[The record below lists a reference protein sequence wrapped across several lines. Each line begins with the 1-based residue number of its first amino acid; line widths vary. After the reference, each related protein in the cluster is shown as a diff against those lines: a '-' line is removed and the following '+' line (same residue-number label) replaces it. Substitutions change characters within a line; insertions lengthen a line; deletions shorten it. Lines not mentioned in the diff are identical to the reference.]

1 MEMEVSSVRGRAITV
16 FFAATLIAACGNGDA
31 APASET
37 AASTIPL
44 PDTSSVPSTAAT
56 PTVPAPPKS
65 TTAEPVRD
73 LLDPWPATEIDWQ
86 SVGSGWVLFT
96 YAVPDTLDDPQ
107 AEFDVTLMLLSPNG
121 QTYKLGHST
130 GPYTLS
136 HDVQD
141 LSADGRT
148 ALVASYG
155 DEATSYSLLDLP
167 TMSMTTISTT
177 PAAWRVQFGGDDQ
190 SLLIEE
196 QFTAPEPSGAWLV
209 NRITLSRAAVDGT
222 NSELLVDLPLTS
234 EQQQLASFFSYVE
247 LESREYATTEAGT
260 GWLRSPDGQPI
271 RQLQLPSD
279 QCTLVKQWSH
289 GMILARCP
297 DTFAEVGCWTSGL
310 FLIPTTG
317 EPASEFSIPTGEFSC
332 FAGYSNAVALGDR
345 VALQRGQGEGECTEQ
360 IELIDANS
368 TVIWAPDDD
377 QPCNATLLG
386 IRNEAWLAHVGPL
399 HGTSGSQYQGPG
411 VLYEIINPLGD
422 SGPLTPTTLPSS
434 WNSPGV
440 LSNVQIIG
448 S

>member
-1 MEMEVSSVRGRAITV
+1 MRGRAITV
-16 FFAATLIAACGNGDA
+16 LFAASLIAACGNGA
-31 APASET
+31 AEPASET
-37 AASTIPL
+37 AASTIPV
-44 PDTSSVPSTAAT
+44 PVTSSVPPAAGT
-56 PTVPAPPKS
+56 TTVPAPPTS

-86 SVGSGWVLFT
+86 SVGSRWVLFT
-96 YAVPDTLDDPQ
+96 YAVPDALDDPQ
-107 AEFDVTLMLLSPNG
+107 AEFDVTLMLLSPND
-121 QTYKLGHST
+121 QTYEVGHPT
-130 GPYTLS
+130 GPYPLS
-136 HDVQD
+136 QDVQD
-141 LSADGRT
+141 VSADGHT

-177 PAAWRVQFGGDDQ
+177 PAAWRVEFSGDDQ
-190 SLLIEE
+190 SLIIEE
-196 QFTAPEPSGAWLV
+196 QFTTPDPSGAWHV

-222 NSELLVDLPLTS
+222 NSQLLVDLPLTS

-247 LESREYATTEAGT
+247 LETGEYATTEAGT
-260 GWLRSPDGQPI
+260 GWLRSKDGQPI

-279 QCTLVKQWSH
+279 QCTLVKQWSDQ
-289 GMILARCP
+289 MILARCP
-297 DTFAEVGCWTSGL
+297 DTSAEVGCWTNGL

-317 EPASEFSIPTGEFSC
+317 EPAPEFAIPTGEFSC
-332 FAGYSNAVALGDR
+332 FAGYSNAVALDDR

-368 TVIWAPDDD
+368 TVIWRPDDD

-399 HGTSGSQYQGPG
+399 HGTFGSQYQGPG
-411 VLYEIINPLGD
+411 VLYEITPLGD
-422 SGPLTPTTLPSS
+422 SRPLTPTTLPSS

-440 LSNVQIIG
+440 LSNVHIIG

>member
-1 MEMEVSSVRGRAITV
+1 MGVEVSPVRRRAITV
-16 FFAATLIAACGNGDA
+16 LFAASLIAACGDGNA
-31 APASET
+31 APVSET
-37 AASTIPL
+37 AASTTRA

-56 PTVPAPPKS
+56 TTVPAPPTS
-65 TTAEPVRD
+65 TMAEPVRD

-96 YAVPDTLDDPQ
+96 YAVPDALDDPQ

-121 QTYKLGHST
+121 QTYEVGHLR

-155 DEATSYSLLDLP
+155 DKATSYSLLDLP
-167 TMSMTTISTT
+167 TMSMSTIPTT
-177 PAAWRVQFGGDDQ
+177 PAAQRVQFSGDDQ

-196 QFTAPEPSGAWLV
+196 MFRAPESSGAWLV
-209 NRITLSRAAVDGT
+209 NRITLSRAALDGT
-222 NSELLVDLPLTS
+222 DSQRLVDLPFTS
-234 EQQQLASFFSYVE
+234 EQQRLASFFSYVE
-247 LESREYATTEAGT
+247 LDSGAYATTEAGT

-279 QCTLVKQWSH
+279 QCTLVKQWSDQ
-289 GMILARCP
+289 MILARCP
-297 DTFAEVGCWTSGL
+297 DRSAEVGCWTNGL

-317 EPASEFSIPTGEFSC
+317 GPASEFAIPTGDFSC
-332 FAGYSNAVALGDR
+332 FAGYSNADALDDR

-360 IELIDANS
+360 IELTNADS
-368 TVIWAPDDD
+368 TVIWTPDDD
-377 QPCNATLLG
+377 QPCNETLIG
-386 IRNEAWLAHVGPL
+386 IRNEAWLAHFGPL
-399 HGTSGSQYQGPG
+399 HGTFGSQYQGPG
-411 VLYEIINPLGD
+411 VLYEINALGG
-422 SGPLTPTTLPSS
+422 SRPLTPTTLPSS